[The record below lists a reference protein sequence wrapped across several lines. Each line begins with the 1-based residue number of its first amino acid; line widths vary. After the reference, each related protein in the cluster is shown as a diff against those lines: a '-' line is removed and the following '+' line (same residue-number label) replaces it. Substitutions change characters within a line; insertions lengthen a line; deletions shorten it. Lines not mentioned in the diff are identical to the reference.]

1 VSRRGIV
8 DGSPAVMGALLVD
21 DAVEL
26 SDMLWQ
32 LRHDL
37 TRAMYAGA
45 NTR

>member
-1 VSRRGIV
+1 
-8 DGSPAVMGALLVD
+8 MGALLVD